1 MDNTIAAMKASIAD
15 LQAMVTQLQAL
26 QRREIDLHGLSDRET
41 LALRFI
47 IKFKVEH
54 GGISPTIREVM
65 YGIGLRSTSSTRN
78 VLFRLADT
86 GLINLKWGEYRNIEV
101 VGETYLPPIIKG
113 DVV

>member
-1 MDNTIAAMKASIAD
+1 MRVLAD
-15 LQAMVTQLQAL
+15 AL
-26 QRREIDLHGLSDRET
+26 QLAALSLESTRIEHSTINVGGLSDREIR
-41 LALRFI
+41 ALRFI